1 MTSVGQNPKLNN
13 TYSASLSR
21 MRTNQTPPIGNIPIK
36 MSLGKGPS
44 TSVAL
49 QIVRKQQSND
59 SKNNSRQMMDKLLCQ
74 SCLKLN

>member
-1 MTSVGQNPKLNN
+1 MTSASHNLNSKLNN
-13 TYSASLSR
+13 TYSASNRRS
-21 MRTNQTPPIGNIPIK
+21 NQTPQ
-36 MSLGKGPS
+36 MSSHKGPS

-59 SKNNSRQMMDKLLCQ
+59 SKNNSRHMQDQLLCP